1 MKSRFG
7 RALVTAPLWVAA
19 WAAQAQGAPTW
30 YVGAAGGASH
40 VSLACDEGASCDR
53 SGTAWKVY
61 GGYLWANRT
70 GAELMVEDFGNT
82 SAGGLGKLAV
92 TDATVEPRAIGI
104 AAVWQPEIA
113 SGLSGKVK
121 VGVSSAHARLQAS
134 ADGAPVDNDRKTE
147 PHWWFATGL
156 AWSVA
161 PHWDITA
168 DFDWTRAGYRNDDH
182 KQTSDVSALSVGAA
196 WRF

>member
-1 MKSRFG
+1 MESRFW
-7 RALVTAPLWVAA
+7 RALVMAAPWVAA
-19 WAAQAQGAPTW
+19 LSAQAQGAPTW

-40 VSLACDEGASCDR
+40 VSLACDASLGCDR

-70 GAELMVEDFGNT
+70 GAEMMYEDFGKTT
-82 SAGGLGKLAV
+82 SGALGKLAV
-92 TDATVEPRAIGI
+92 TDATVQPRAIGV

-113 SGLSGKVK
+113 TGLAGKVK
-121 VGVSSAHARLQAS
+121 VGLSSAHARLEAT
-134 ADGAPVDNDRKTE
+134 ADGAPVENDRKTE
-147 PHWWFATGL
+147 PHWWLAAGL
-156 AWSVA
+156 AWRVA

-168 DFDWTRAGYRNDDH
+168 DYDWTRAGYRNDTH
-182 KQTSDVSALSVGAA
+182 KQTSDVGALSVGAA